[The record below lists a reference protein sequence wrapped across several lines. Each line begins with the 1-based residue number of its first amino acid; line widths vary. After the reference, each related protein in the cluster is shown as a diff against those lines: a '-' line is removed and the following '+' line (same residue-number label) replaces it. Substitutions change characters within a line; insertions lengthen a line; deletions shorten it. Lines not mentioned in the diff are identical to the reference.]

1 MNFSELLREYKIP
14 YLEDEQLNQVREE
27 RLALMLASEI
37 EENEPLWTD
46 YEYEETQAKIELSDM
61 IFSHLIEET
70 AQLASKIGSNY
81 NN

>member
-14 YLEDEQLNQVREE
+14 YLEDDQLNQVREE
-27 RLALMLASEI
+27 RLAIMLASEI

-61 IFSHLIEET
+61 IFNYLIDET
-70 AQLASKIGSNY
+70 ALLASKIGNNSN
-81 NN
+81 